1 MNLKKHKQSFGKNTK
16 IGCDLVDGKLIYAGC
31 LAKRIAE
38 WKKKL
43 KSENQDYLTGYMSGL
58 SVVEGMLAGMPA
70 IPAIPVEW
78 LEWRIEHAE
87 REGFVEV
94 VKMLQTV
101 RDWWNDQRDIWRDE
115 KEQEAQD
122 G

>member
-38 WKKKL
+38 WKKNL
-43 KSENQDYLTGYMSGL
+43 KSKNQDYLTGYMSGL
-58 SVVEGMLAGMPA
+58 SVVEGMIADMPA

-78 LEWRIEHAE
+78 LRNLRKDE
-87 REGFVEV
+87 RATLDDVESI
-94 VKMLQTV
+94 
-101 RDWWNDQRDIWRDE
+101 DWILAWWQQ
-115 KEQEAQD
+115 EQEAQD